1 MAREV
6 MMAGIDVSKVKWKV
20 ANPDPES
27 MKKRVKQIVYE
38 KLKKKLKET
47 YCREGFIKL
56 DNLFVRGKHK

>member
-1 MAREV
+1 MPREV

-47 YCREGFIKL
+47 YCRDGFIKL
-56 DNLFVRGKHK
+56 DNFLVRGKHK

>member
-1 MAREV
+1 M
-6 MMAGIDVSKVKWKV
+6 KV